1 MPTLLT
7 YHYEFCEGET
17 MAKQPVNEMVAN
29 LAEPHAA
36 ALGLEVVDVQFLR
49 EGGQRILRVLID
61 REGGISLDDCEAL
74 SKVLGE
80 ELDRAD
86 PIPYGY
92 CLEVSSP
99 GVERPLKKEQDFRR
113 FAGRLINCRLYSPL
127 QGRKNFSGILLG
139 LEGHDV
145 LLQAETPGIVRL
157 PLASV
162 ASARLV
168 FNDGSREGGK
178 VK

>member
-1 MPTLLT
+1 
-7 YHYEFCEGET
+7 
-17 MAKQPVNEMVAN
+17 MAKQPVNELVTK

-36 ALGLEVVDVQFLR
+36 LLGLEVVDVQFLK

-86 PIPYGY
+86 PIPCGY
-92 CLEVSSP
+92 SLEVSSP
-99 GVERPLKKEQDFRR
+99 GIERPLKKEQDFRR
-113 FAGRLINCRLYSPL
+113 FAGRLINCRLYNPL
-127 QGRKNFSGILLG
+127 LGRKNFSGVLLG
-139 LEGHDV
+139 LEGQDV
-145 LLQAETPGIVRL
+145 LLEAEAVGIVRL

-168 FNDGSREGGK
+168 FDEGSREGGK
-178 VK
+178 RK

>member
-1 MPTLLT
+1 MT
-7 YHYEFCEGET
+7 
-17 MAKQPVNEMVAN
+17 KQQVNEIVAN

-74 SKVLGE
+74 SRVLGE

-86 PIPYGY
+86 PISYSY
-92 CLEVSSP
+92 SLEVSSP
-99 GVERPLKKEQDFRR
+99 GIERPLKKEQDFRR

-127 QGRKNFSGILLG
+127 QGRKNFSGVLLG
-139 LEGHDV
+139 LEGQEI
-145 LLQAETPGIVRL
+145 LLEAEAGGVVRL

-162 ASARLV
+162 ASARLI
-168 FNDGSREGGK
+168 FSEGRREGGK
-178 VK
+178 I